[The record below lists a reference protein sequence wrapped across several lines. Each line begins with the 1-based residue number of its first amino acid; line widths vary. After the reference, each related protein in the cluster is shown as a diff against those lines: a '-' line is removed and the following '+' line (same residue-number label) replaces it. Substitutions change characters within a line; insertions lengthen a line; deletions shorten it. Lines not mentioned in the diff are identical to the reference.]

1 MPTWG
6 RLSMGSR
13 GHQTERLPEEASE
26 MWSGNGEHRF
36 RAASVRRRRRAA
48 WLLGNLHRRQQ
59 AEGYGREDGEGEGKV
74 ELESTRPAIQRLRES
89 IS

>member
-1 MPTWG
+1 
-6 RLSMGSR
+6 
-13 GHQTERLPEEASE
+13 